1 MEKMKVLKKLS
12 NVVYW
17 VIVLFCLLVC
27 IVGRVLFSWYEET
40 FGVTI
45 AEILFTIKAPMNG
58 ADAGFLSE
66 AITKGLIAGAIFI
79 LFSVLLVLTSKALR
93 VTKTRI
99 VLHNR
104 IKLNL
109 YVISNVC
116 LTMAVVI
123 GAVIVFTEVDET
135 LQIRQYLQSVG
146 VETSLYED
154 YYVKPDINSI
164 VASNPKNLIHIY
176 LESMETTTASVV
188 DGGSQPEVNYIPNL
202 TRIAADNVS
211 FSDTDKLGGYTCI
224 TSATGWTTAALFAS
238 ESGLPFR
245 FPMDTNKFFD
255 EIDQFA
261 SGVTTIG
268 DILEAKGYY
277 QEFLC
282 GSDSSFGGRNG
293 LFTLHGDYNIFDVYD
308 ALDEGY
314 IEQQIGW
321 GVEDHDLYRIAKD
334 ELTRISAL
342 NKPFN
347 LTMLTVDTHHVDG
360 HICGLCG
367 DEYPEQLANVLVCAD
382 NQIQDFLDWCALQP
396 WYADTVIVIQG
407 DHTRMDT
414 ALVGDYEHRRVYNCF
429 INADYD
435 ESMLDKDYRE
445 FTTMDMCPTILSAMG
460 FEIPG
465 DRLGIGTDLFSD
477 RPTLAEELGMDYL
490 QMEIPKNSKF
500 YIDEF
505 S

>member
-1 MEKMKVLKKLS
+1 MKVLKKLS

-27 IVGRVLFSWYEET
+27 IVGRVLFSWYKET

-255 EIDQFA
+255 EIDRKR
-261 SGVTTIG
+261 S
-268 DILEAKGYY
+268 L
-277 QEFLC
+277 
-282 GSDSSFGGRNG
+282 
-293 LFTLHGDYNIFDVYD
+293 
-308 ALDEGY
+308 
-314 IEQQIGW
+314 
-321 GVEDHDLYRIAKD
+321 
-334 ELTRISAL
+334 
-342 NKPFN
+342 
-347 LTMLTVDTHHVDG
+347 
-360 HICGLCG
+360 
-367 DEYPEQLANVLVCAD
+367 
-382 NQIQDFLDWCALQP
+382 
-396 WYADTVIVIQG
+396 
-407 DHTRMDT
+407 
-414 ALVGDYEHRRVYNCF
+414 
-429 INADYD
+429 
-435 ESMLDKDYRE
+435 
-445 FTTMDMCPTILSAMG
+445 
-460 FEIPG
+460 
-465 DRLGIGTDLFSD
+465 
-477 RPTLAEELGMDYL
+477 
-490 QMEIPKNSKF
+490 
-500 YIDEF
+500 
-505 S
+505 